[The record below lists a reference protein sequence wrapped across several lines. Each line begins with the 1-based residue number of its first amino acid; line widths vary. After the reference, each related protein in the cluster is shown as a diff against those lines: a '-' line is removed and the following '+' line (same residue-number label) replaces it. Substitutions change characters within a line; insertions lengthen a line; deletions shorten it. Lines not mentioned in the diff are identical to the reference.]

1 LRTTPEIEVEIT
13 FLPPEEGGRRQ
24 PPDLASPARYMP
36 HLVVGDPNQ
45 RKANIRNG
53 NVIDEEYLGVVFMP
67 DAAPVVPGVARA
79 ARLGLM
85 YHPQVNYER
94 VVPGATFTLREGGR
108 VVAFGKVLARNQPP
122 P

>member
-1 LRTTPEIEVEIT
+1 MRGTPEVEVEVT

-24 PPDLASPARYMP
+24 PPDLASAARYMP

-45 RKANIRNG
+45 RKAIVRSG

-67 DAAPVVPGVARA
+67 DAAPVDPGVARVA
-79 ARLGLM
+79 TLGLM
-85 YHPQVNYER
+85 YYPQVQYER

-108 VVAFGKVLARNQPP
+108 IVAFGKVLARNQPP
-122 P
+122 A